1 MQVLRKLIILML
13 LITLGL
19 PFAGC
24 MPTMGR
30 AFPVHQV
37 KHIEIGKTTQ
47 SEIRQ
52 TFGAPY
58 RTGLEDGFRTWTY
71 GEYSMKYNRDLVIR
85 FDDQN
90 KVKSYSFS
98 SSLPEDENL

>member
-71 GEYSMKYNRDLVIR
+71 GEYSTKYNRDLVIR